1 MFKPFTLFDLPES
14 YPLNENERS
23 RIFRYVDRYAE
34 TMEGAWL
41 HALNYRAIKLK
52 WCCGMTQENGIM
64 GCFAA
69 MTDTIYLQP
78 EDVYKAVPGSAW
90 VELMAP
96 TLIHELRHV
105 WQWRS
110 NPLKYLFC
118 AIPVLREITLE
129 RDAWE
134 IEEHAQK
141 ICDKLMETEDSWK
154 FELAQRRKHGNS

>member
-14 YPLNENERS
+14 YPLNEHERS

-41 HALNYRAIKLK
+41 HALNYRAITLK

-78 EDVYKAVPGSAW
+78 EDVYEAVPGVGMGRAHGADSDSRTASRLAVAVESAE
-90 VELMAP
+90 V
-96 TLIHELRHV
+96 
-105 WQWRS
+105 S
-110 NPLKYLFC
+110 
-118 AIPVLREITLE
+118 VLRDS
-129 RDAWE
+129 RAAGN
-134 IEEHAQK
+134 HARAGRQ
-141 ICDKLMETEDSWK
+141 
-154 FELAQRRKHGNS
+154 GN

>member
-14 YPLNENERS
+14 YPLNEHERS

-78 EDVYKAVPGSAW
+78 EDVYEAVPGSAW
-90 VELMAP
+90 VSS
-96 TLIHELRHV
+96 
-105 WQWRS
+105 WRR
-110 NPLKYLFC
+110 L
-118 AIPVLREITLE
+118 
-129 RDAWE
+129 
-134 IEEHAQK
+134 
-141 ICDKLMETEDSWK
+141 
-154 FELAQRRKHGNS
+154 